1 MTAETYPLGSAVSA
15 PALRVSLEQLRCG
28 LLWLTGFAGA
38 FVFMEPSPYEVAS
51 LLAIVVFAATGL
63 SLRPAVMPLVLLL
76 IIYNIGFSIAVI
88 PFLHVSKPVI
98 WVLVSWY
105 MAASAVLFAAALT
118 TNTAQ
123 RLDLLARGCV
133 VAAVIASLVGV
144 LAYFRVL
151 PFSDLFLRYDRA
163 RGTFNDPNVLGAFLI
178 FPALLALQRVF
189 TGRPAEALRAVLVL
203 AIVMMALLLSFS
215 RAAWGQF
222 AATVALL
229 MILMVITSRSRN
241 ERLRIVA
248 IGVIGMFALAL
259 LVAAL
264 LSLDQVGDLFKERAS
279 LEQSYDTG
287 HFGRFGRYLLGFS
300 LALDQPYG
308 VGPLQ
313 FGTIFPEDPHNS
325 YLNAFMSGGWISGI
339 CYPVLVVVT
348 LVVGLRFVA
357 VRTPWQQ
364 TYLAVFCAY
373 VGVIGESAII
383 DTEHWRHYYLLLGLL
398 WGLMAASRSY
408 LAPAPAR

>member
-1 MTAETYPLGSAVSA
+1 MTAETYPPGSGVSA

-51 LLAIVVFAATGL
+51 LLAIVVFVATGL
-63 SLRPAVMPLVLLL
+63 SLRPALMPLVLLL

-88 PFLHVSKPVI
+88 PFLHLAKPVI

-105 MAASAVLFAAALT
+105 MAATAVLFAAALT

-222 AATVALL
+222 AVTVALL

-248 IGVIGMFALAL
+248 IGVVGMFALAL

-287 HFGRFGRYLLGFS
+287 HFGRFGRYLLGLS

-373 VGVIGESAII
+373 VGVIGESVII

>member
-1 MTAETYPLGSAVSA
+1 MTAETYPLGSGVSA

-51 LLAIVVFAATGL
+51 LLAIVVFVATGL
-63 SLRPAVMPLVLLL
+63 SLRPALMPLVLLL

-88 PFLHVSKPVI
+88 PFLHLAKPVI

-105 MAASAVLFAAALT
+105 MAATAVLFAAALT

-189 TGRPAEALRAVLVL
+189 SGRPAEALRAVLVL

-222 AATVALL
+222 AVTVALL

-248 IGVIGMFALAL
+248 IGVVGMFALAL

-287 HFGRFGRYLLGFS
+287 HFGRFGRYLLGLS

-373 VGVIGESAII
+373 VGVIGESVII

>member
-1 MTAETYPLGSAVSA
+1 MTAETYPLGSGVSA
-15 PALRVSLEQLRCG
+15 PGLRVSLEQLRCG

-51 LLAIVVFAATGL
+51 LLAIVVFVATGL
-63 SLRPAVMPLVLLL
+63 SLRPALMPLVLLL

-88 PFLHVSKPVI
+88 PFLHLAKPVI

-105 MAASAVLFAAALT
+105 MAATAVLFAAALT

-222 AATVALL
+222 AVTVALL
-229 MILMVITSRSRN
+229 MILMVIMSRSRN

-248 IGVIGMFALAL
+248 IGVVGMFALAL

-339 CYPVLVVVT
+339 CYPVLVLVT